1 MPSYDPSL
9 FNVNPYYD
17 DFSEDKKFLRML
29 FRPGYAVQSRELTQ
43 LQTVLQNQIER
54 FGNHIFKDGSRIIGG
69 EISTQTLNFVRV
81 FPQTQT
87 SPIFTI
93 TSSDLVGYNL
103 IQTDENG
110 NIIAKAKVVDYLPS
124 YSAADPYGVAVVSY
138 MSGTQ
143 FTAGTTIASD
153 NPDKVMQLKV
163 SPASTAV
170 PPVGKCRIVATSEGI
185 YYVSGFFVKTDN
197 QLDPAYTI
205 SNEIRNFVSPTGIM
219 GFDVQST
226 IITEKDDYSIKD
238 PANGSY
244 NYNAPGAHRYKI
256 DLVLKF
262 LETTA
267 GANFIELVT
276 YLDGEILKKV
286 DTTQYS
292 DLIKLFAQRTYDESG
307 NYIVKPFDISF
318 RDGDATKFYAD
329 VGSGKAY
336 VFGYEYETKFKD
348 IVEVSTART
357 TAEYVDAEIDNYFG
371 NYIVGD
377 YDPQTAGS
385 RLNSLFSSVQASIG
399 EKSLAYWVYGNTAPL
414 TDTNLVGL
422 SGSIFS
428 ALLTKVEP
436 NDDKFSTQGAT
447 MQFKAYLSNLQY
459 FNPTGTMVGGMNLY
473 LFSQETNVSEKLL
486 SNITLYRTS
495 NPTSTSRLP
504 KFSDITSQDLLYPI
518 NGNTPSTMVEHV
530 EKVSYIHDVFRG
542 FVVDAANPYPSI
554 ALAQGV
560 DFNWCFHNGFV
571 PDGNDIALDDTDGY
585 YIVYESGNAMTRGT
599 VIKIVGNSTSVSAG
613 QTKVTAKITQDG
625 DYVEITSALPF
636 GSYYLV
642 GKSKNVADQILN
654 ASNKAT
660 KIRTKTLTTAS
671 ETITETTNTL
681 NTLKRNI
688 RKNTAGSIYDMYF
701 VLDQADVF
709 RVNTITDRLG
719 NDISNE
725 FMFDSGQRDA
735 VYLFGR
741 LYVKPDYY
749 SKYDN
754 GQSFQI
760 NVSYS
765 YFSHSGYGPFL
776 AESYAGISYENIPS
790 FISPYTGKSINLAN
804 AADFRYVAK
813 IVGYAS
819 FGATAGSTASIVSS
833 GSFNRPVVHYSN
845 GFVPGQSSLMSTHTA
860 YLPRIDKVVVGKNIA
875 ADELGDVTTLRII
888 QGNAN
893 DSPTIPEDLGD
904 SMTLFVLSVPA
915 YTFNAK
921 DVKAQSIANNRF
933 TMKDIGTISKRV
945 DNLEQ
950 YAILNDLELSVANR
964 NILNSF
970 GDSAIK
976 KAILVDTFEGH
987 SVGDVMNLD
996 YRCAIDVERGELKPS
1011 FSSNAYGFAYN
1022 LIGQGLTLTTDN
1034 ILCSTFTS
1042 TTAMSQEKASTT
1054 TKVNPFGLPN
1064 WVGNIKITPH
1074 SDYWYDTETRPLIKS
1089 NDTGIND
1096 AWLISNMND
1105 SAGHGS
1111 QWNDWESIWTGI
1123 SVELTEAESKKNA
1136 DFFAKGREK
1145 ENSNDIAKR
1154 WKTKESVIR
1163 YSDTVDATKDRYT
1176 ADFRKKEYYA
1186 EVLPNTLLNKSIV
1199 PMMRAKTV
1207 IFDVYNMKPNTQV
1220 HVFFDNVNVNQYCT
1234 YNGSVGPF
1242 TTSVADGSIEGIVF
1256 NIPHQMFE
1264 CGEKILRVVDDSS
1277 NDIANAT
1284 TLAEGIFY
1292 STGIKPENPLGI
1304 SSIRPVEIRKQ
1315 TPNSSK
1321 VVSNPLYRSKNIN
1334 TTKFNQWIDPL
1345 AQTFQVGEGQYPNGF
1360 YLESV
1365 DLYFASKDADMPVT
1379 VEICPS
1385 ISGIPHPTVVLPF
1398 STVVKKP
1405 SAVTANATTPT
1416 ATNFKFSTPV
1426 YLAPGEYSLVVRAN
1440 TPKYSLFVANI
1451 GEIDLLTD
1459 DRISTTFPGGVL
1471 FKAQNSSEASGDA
1484 NTDLMFKLNRCQFTA
1499 PTSQAIVLNNIA
1511 QATNEAI
1518 STIQPNLFAFYPPNV
1533 TTINTTLSLGSND
1546 YNVTPGRN
1554 LNLDT
1559 VYNASSGI
1567 DMTINASNTSNGLAT
1582 VMIDMDRTNAVVV
1595 SNIINSSESGTTIE
1609 QAPFSGKN
1617 DDTAR
1622 YISKKVV
1629 LPEEQTALQLKVIM
1643 DAMYPKNT
1651 FIRVYALAYNS
1662 AQLTTDIGDQPYKR
1676 MAIEPTSKFYQGG
1689 EFTYSQ
1695 NPEDFRE
1702 ISFTATPLN
1711 GEKFDTFA
1719 VKICMYSTDP
1729 VEVPVIK
1736 NLRIVAIE

>member
-1 MPSYDPSL
+1 MPSYDPTL

-17 DFSEDKKFLRML
+17 DFNEDKKFLRML

-54 FGNHIFKDGSRIIGG
+54 FGNHVFKDGSRIIGG

-81 FPQTQT
+81 LPQTQT
-87 SPIFTI
+87 SPIFTLA
-93 TSSDLVGYNL
+93 SSDLVGYNL
-103 IQTDENG
+103 IQRDVDG
-110 NIIAKAKVVDYLPS
+110 SVLSKAKVVDYIPS
-124 YSAADPYGVAVVSY
+124 YSDADPYGVAVISY

-143 FTAGTTIASD
+143 FTASATLESD
-153 NPDKVMQLKV
+153 NPDKTMQLKV
-163 SPASTAV
+163 SPTSSTV

-185 YYVSGFFVKTDN
+185 YYINGFFVKTDD
-197 QLDPAYTI
+197 QLEPAFTV
-205 SNEIRNFVSPTGIM
+205 SDEIRDFVTPTGIM
-219 GFDVQST
+219 GFDVRST
-226 IITEKDDYSIKD
+226 IVTEKDDYSIKD

-262 LETTA
+262 LEDTA
-267 GANFIELVT
+267 GSDFIELVT

-286 DTTQYS
+286 DKTQYS
-292 DLIKLFAQRTYDESG
+292 ELIKLFAQRTYDESG

-348 IVEVSTART
+348 IVEVPTART
-357 TAEYVDAEIDNYFG
+357 TAVYEDAAIDNYFG
-371 NYIVGD
+371 NYIIGQ
-377 YDPQTAGS
+377 YSPESAGE
-385 RLNSLFSSVQASIG
+385 RFNSLFSSVRGSAG
-399 EKSLAYWVYGNTAPL
+399 EKTLAYWVYGNTAPL
-414 TDTNLVGL
+414 TDTNISGL
-422 SGSIFS
+422 SGCVFS
-428 ALLTKVEP
+428 ALLVGLEP
-436 NDDKFSTQGAT
+436 NDDQFSTQGTT
-447 MQFKAYLSNLQY
+447 MQFKAYLSNVQY
-459 FNPTGTMVGGMNLY
+459 FNPTGDMTGDLNLY
-473 LFSQETNVSEKLL
+473 LFSNETNVSEKLL
-486 SNITLYRTS
+486 NKITLYKES

-504 KFSDITSQDLLYPI
+504 KFNDITSQELIYSI
-518 NGNTPSTMVEHV
+518 NSNTPTTMIKSVEQ
-530 EKVSYIHDVFRG
+530 VSYIHNVFRG
-542 FVVDAANPYPSI
+542 FVVDAATPYPSV
-554 ALAQGV
+554 ALAQGI
-560 DFNWCFHNGFV
+560 DFNWCFHDGFV
-571 PDGNDIALDDTDGY
+571 PTGNDIALDDTDGY
-585 YIVYESGNAMTRGT
+585 YVVYESGTAMTRGT
-599 VIKIVGNSTSVSAG
+599 VIKIVGNSTSVGTG
-613 QTKVTAKITQDG
+613 QTKVTAKITGDG
-625 DYVEITSALPF
+625 DYVQFTSALPL

-642 GKSKNVADQILN
+642 GKSKNVADEIGN
-654 ASNKAT
+654 VANKAT
-660 KIRTKTLTTAS
+660 KIRTKTLATAT
-671 ETITETTNTL
+671 ETLTNTTNTL

-709 RVNTITDRLG
+709 RIYSITDRVG
-719 NDISNE
+719 NDISDE

-735 VYLFGR
+735 VYLLGR

-760 NVSYS
+760 NVLYS
-765 YFSHSGYGPFL
+765 YFTHSGYGPFL
-776 AESYAGISYENIPS
+776 AESYAGISYDNIPT
-790 FISPYTGKSINLAN
+790 FVSPYTGKSIHLAN

-813 IVGYAS
+813 ISGYAQYGS
-819 FGATAGSTASIVSS
+819 TAGSTASNVASEA
-833 GSFNRPVVHYSN
+833 FNRPVIRYSN
-845 GFVPGQSSLMSTHTA
+845 GFVPGTSSIVSSQTS

-875 ADELGDVTTLRII
+875 ADELGDVTTLRTIR
-888 QGNAN
+888 GNAN
-893 DSPTIPEDLGD
+893 DSPIIPEDLAD
-904 SMTLFVLSVPA
+904 SMTLFVLSIPA

-921 DVKAQSIANNRF
+921 DVKAQSVANNRF
-933 TMKDIGTISKRV
+933 TMKDIGTISKRM

-964 NILNSF
+964 NILNS
-970 GDSAIK
+970 SNQTAIK

-987 SVGDVMNLD
+987 SVADVMNLD
-996 YRCAIDVERGELKPS
+996 YRCSIDVERGELRPS
-1011 FSSNAYGFAYN
+1011 FSSNAYGFAYTKT
-1022 LIGQGLTLTTDN
+1022 GQGLTLTSDN

-1042 TTAMSQEKASTT
+1042 TTVMSQEKASTT

-1074 SDYWYDTETRPLIKS
+1074 SDYWYDTTTRPFIKS

-1105 SAGHGS
+1105 MAGHGS

-1123 SVELTEAESKKNA
+1123 SVELTDAESKKNA

-1145 ENSNDIAKR
+1145 ATEDSIIKR
-1154 WKTKESVIR
+1154 WKTKESVSR
-1163 YSDTVDATKDRYT
+1163 FSNTVDVLKDRYT
-1176 ADFRKKEYYA
+1176 ADFRKKDYYV
-1186 EVLPNTLLNKSIV
+1186 EVLPNTLLNKSVV
-1199 PMMRAKTV
+1199 PSMRAKT
-1207 IFDVYNMKPNTQV
+1207 ITFDVYNMKPKTQV

-1234 YNGSVGPF
+1234 YNGSTGPF
-1242 TTSVADGSIEGIVF
+1242 MTSTADGSIEGIVF

-1264 CGEKILRVVDDSS
+1264 CGEKILRVLDDSS
-1277 NDIANAT
+1277 NDITNAT
-1284 TLAEGIFY
+1284 TLAESVYY

-1304 SSIRPVEIRKQ
+1304 ASIRPVEIRKQ

-1321 VVSNPLYRSKNIN
+1321 VVSSPLYRSKNIN

-1345 AQTFQVGEGQYPNGF
+1345 AQTFEVAEGEFPNGF

-1365 DLYFASKDADMPVT
+1365 DLFFSTKDADLPVT
-1379 VEICPS
+1379 VEICPAVN
-1385 ISGIPHPTVVLPF
+1385 GIPHPTVILPF

-1405 SAVTANATTPT
+1405 SSVIANVTIPT

-1426 YLAPGEYSLVVRAN
+1426 YLAPGEYSIVVRTN
-1440 TPKYSLFVANI
+1440 SPKYTVFVANV
-1451 GEIDLLTD
+1451 GETDILSD
-1459 DRISTTFPGGVL
+1459 DRISSTFAGGVL
-1471 FKAQNSSEASGDA
+1471 FKAQNSSEASGDE
-1484 NTDLMFKLNRCQFTA
+1484 NTDLMFRMNRCQFTA
-1499 PTSQAIVLNNIA
+1499 TTTQDIELNHVA
-1511 QATNEAI
+1511 QDSNDPYT
-1518 STIQPNLFAFYPPNV
+1518 TIQPNLFAFYPPNV
-1533 TTINTTLSLGSND
+1533 TDISTKLTIGSTD
-1546 YNVTPGRN
+1546 INVAPGRN
-1554 LNLDT
+1554 VDLST
-1559 VYNASSGI
+1559 VSHPDSGI
-1567 DMTINASNTSNGLAT
+1567 DLTITASNTSNGLASI
-1582 VMIDMDRTNAVVV
+1582 MIDMDRTNAVLV
-1595 SNIINSSESGTTIE
+1595 SNIINSSESSTTVE
-1609 QAPFSGKN
+1609 QAPASGKN

-1629 LPEEQTALQLKVIM
+1629 LPEEQTAKQMKVIM
-1643 DAMYPKNT
+1643 DARYPKGT

-1662 AQLTTDIGDQPYKR
+1662 AQLTADIGDQPYKR

-1689 EFTYSQ
+1689 VFTYSQ

-1719 VKICMYSTDP
+1719 VKICMYTTDP
-1729 VEVPVIK
+1729 AKVPVIK